1 MKWVD
6 NEAEVH
12 LLVIEASDLHS
23 QAALRRSCFP
33 TFYLLPFTPLSAL
46 RAVFPMR
53 HLLLPLL
60 FFPTLL
66 SANPL
71 LEVWP
76 EGKMPGMAATEAEA
90 LVPRKDGFTRITNI
104 SRPTLELYPAAGA
117 NGKPAPAVIV
127 CPGGGY
133 RYVVVDKEGSA
144 IAKWLNEAGITALVL
159 KYRTP
164 DNREG
169 ALQDVQRAIRLVRSR
184 AAELVI
190 DPSKIGL
197 IGFSAGGHVSAL
209 ASTRF
214 DDPTYPAID
223 AIDEQSARPDFAM
236 LIYPAYLD
244 DGKKGGVSPDLKL
257 SATIPPTLIVHTDD
271 DQSYITGSRVYAA
284 ALTEA
289 KVDHRFLLYPTGGHG
304 YGLICQGDAKV
315 WPEQAKQWLQ
325 SVKVIP
331 TAP

>member
-1 MKWVD
+1 
-6 NEAEVH
+6 
-12 LLVIEASDLHS
+12 
-23 QAALRRSCFP
+23 
-33 TFYLLPFTPLSAL
+33 
-46 RAVFPMR
+46 MR
-53 HLLLPLL
+53 HLLLSLIA
-60 FFPTLL
+60 FPTLL

-71 LEVWP
+71 IEVWP
-76 EGKMPGMAATEAEA
+76 EGKMPGKAATEAEA

-104 SRPTLELYPAAGA
+104 SRPNLELYPATGVD
-117 NGKPAPAVIV
+117 GKPAPAVIV

-144 IAKWLNEAGITALVL
+144 IAEWLNAAGITALVL

-184 AAELVI
+184 AADLAI
-190 DPSKIGL
+190 DPAKIGI

-214 DDPTYPAID
+214 DDPAYPAID
-223 AIDEQSARPDFAM
+223 VIDEQSARPDFAM

-244 DGKKGGVSPDLKL
+244 DGKGGVSPDLKI

-271 DQSYITGSRVYAA
+271 DKSFIAGSRIYAA
-284 ALTEA
+284 ALTVT
-289 KVDHRFLLYPTGGHG
+289 KVEHRFLLYPTGGHG
-304 YGLICQGDAKV
+304 YGLNCQGDAKV
-315 WPEQAKQWLQ
+315 WPEQAKEWLQ
-325 SVKVIP
+325 SVKMIP
-331 TAP
+331 AVP

>member
-1 MKWVD
+1 
-6 NEAEVH
+6 
-12 LLVIEASDLHS
+12 
-23 QAALRRSCFP
+23 
-33 TFYLLPFTPLSAL
+33 
-46 RAVFPMR
+46 MR
-53 HLLLPLL
+53 HLLLSLL
-60 FFPTLL
+60 AVPTLL

-71 LEVWP
+71 IEVWP
-76 EGKMPGMAATEAEA
+76 EGKMPGKATSETEA

-117 NGKPAPAVIV
+117 EGKPAPAVIV

-144 IAKWLNEAGITALVL
+144 IAKWLNAAGITALVL

-169 ALQDVQRAIRLVRSR
+169 ALQDVQRAIRVVRSR
-184 AAELVI
+184 AAELEI
-190 DPSKIGL
+190 DPANIGI
-197 IGFSAGGHVSAL
+197 IGFSAGGHVSAR

-214 DDPTYPAID
+214 DDPAYPAID
-223 AIDEQSARPDFAM
+223 AIDDESARPDFAM

-244 DGKKGGVSPDLKL
+244 DGKGGVSPDLKL

-271 DQSYITGSRVYAA
+271 DKSYITGSRVYAA
-284 ALTEA
+284 ALTTA
-289 KVDHRFLLYPTGGHG
+289 KVEHRLLLYSTGGHG
-304 YGLICQGDAKV
+304 YGLKCQGDAKA
-315 WPEQAKQWLQ
+315 WPEQAMEWLQ

-331 TAP
+331 AAP

>member
-1 MKWVD
+1 
-6 NEAEVH
+6 
-12 LLVIEASDLHS
+12 
-23 QAALRRSCFP
+23 
-33 TFYLLPFTPLSAL
+33 
-46 RAVFPMR
+46 MR
-53 HLLLPLL
+53 HLLLSLL
-60 FFPTLL
+60 ASPTLL

-71 LEVWP
+71 IEVWP
-76 EGKMPGMAATEAEA
+76 EGKMPGKAATEAEA

-104 SRPTLELYPAAGA
+104 SHPTLELYPATGA
-117 NGKPAPAVIV
+117 EGKPAPAVIV

-144 IAKWLNEAGITALVL
+144 IAEWLNSAGITALVL

-169 ALQDVQRAIRLVRSR
+169 ALQDVQRAIRVVRSR
-184 AAELVI
+184 AAEFAI
-190 DPSKIGL
+190 DPAKIGI
-197 IGFSAGGHVSAL
+197 IGFSAGGHVSAR

-214 DDPTYPAID
+214 DDPAYPAID
-223 AIDEQSARPDFAM
+223 ATDEHSARPDFAM

-244 DGKKGGVSPDLKL
+244 DGKGGLSHDLKL

-271 DQSYITGSRVYAA
+271 DKSFIAGSRVYAA

-304 YGLICQGDAKV
+304 YGLNCQGDAKV
-315 WPEQAKQWLQ
+315 WPEQAKEWLQ
-325 SVKVIP
+325 SVIVIP
-331 TAP
+331 AVP

>member
-1 MKWVD
+1 
-6 NEAEVH
+6 
-12 LLVIEASDLHS
+12 
-23 QAALRRSCFP
+23 
-33 TFYLLPFTPLSAL
+33 
-46 RAVFPMR
+46 MR
-53 HLLLPLL
+53 HLLLSLL
-60 FFPTLL
+60 ALPTLL

-71 LEVWP
+71 IEVWP
-76 EGKMPGMAATEAEA
+76 EGKMPGKAATEAET

-117 NGKPAPAVIV
+117 EGKPAPAVIV

-169 ALQDVQRAIRLVRSR
+169 ALQDVQRAIRVVRSR
-184 AAELVI
+184 AAELAI
-190 DPSKIGL
+190 DPAKIGI
-197 IGFSAGGHVSAL
+197 IGFSAGGHVSAR

-214 DDPTYPAID
+214 DDPAYPSID
-223 AIDEQSARPDFAM
+223 VVDEQSARPDFAM

-244 DGKKGGVSPDLKL
+244 DGKGAVSPDLKL
-257 SATIPPTLIVHTDD
+257 SAMIPPTLIVHTDD
-271 DQSYITGSRVYAA
+271 DKSFIAGSRVYAA

-304 YGLICQGDAKV
+304 YGLNCQGDAKV
-315 WPEQAKQWLQ
+315 WPEQAMEWLQ

-331 TAP
+331 AAP